1 MLCMNHA
8 IQGDLAM
15 SRIDELKTAIAQF
28 ATEDGIQATDV
39 NGLSIIR
46 LSQPSEAIPGV
57 ATAALCIVAQGRK
70 RVISGDRVLHYDAE
84 NFLVITVDT
93 PTIGQVVE
101 ASPEAPYLCIKMD
114 LDPAE
119 IAALLIDVG
128 GLGAGAGD
136 AEPSLA
142 VSRVTDDLLDPAIR
156 LVKLLARPD
165 DIAVLAPMIK
175 REILYRLLRSD
186 QATKLQQIA
195 VAESR
200 LQQVNRAIGWIKS
213 NYREPFAIETLAIE
227 ARMSASALHLHFKAV
242 TAMSPLQYQKQLR
255 LQEARRMMLTDAV
268 DAATAGHRVGYDSPS
283 QFSREYAR
291 VFGAP
296 PLRDVARL
304 KAGDLQSAG

>member
-1 MLCMNHA
+1 
-8 IQGDLAM
+8 M

-28 ATEDGIQATDV
+28 ATKDGIQATAV
-39 NGLSIIR
+39 NGLSIVR
-46 LSQPSEAIPGV
+46 LSQPSGTVPGV

-70 RVISGDRVLHYDAE
+70 RVIAGDRVLNYDAE

-200 LQQVNRAIGWIKS
+200 LQQVNRAIGWIKR
-213 NYREPFAIETLAIE
+213 NFTEQFAIETLAAE
-227 ARMSASALHLHFKAV
+227 ARMSSSALHLHFKAV
-242 TAMSPLQYQKQLR
+242 TAMSPLQYQKQIR
-255 LQEARRMMLTDAV
+255 LQEARRLMLVEAV

-291 VFGAP
+291 LFGAP
-296 PLRDVARL
+296 PRSDVARL
-304 KAGDLQSAG
+304 KTGDLQSAG

>member
-1 MLCMNHA
+1 
-8 IQGDLAM
+8 M
-15 SRIDELKTAIAQF
+15 SRIDELKVAIAQF
-28 ATEDGIQATDV
+28 ATTDGFQATGIP
-39 NGLSIIR
+39 GLQVIR
-46 LSQPSEAIPGV
+46 ISQPSQPMPSVITP
-57 ATAALCIVAQGRK
+57 ALCIVAQGRK
-70 RVISGDRVLHYDAE
+70 RVIAGDRVLAYDAE
-84 NFLVITVDT
+84 HFLVISVDT
-93 PTIGQVVE
+93 PAVGQVTE
-101 ASPEAPYLCIKMD
+101 ASPEAPYLCLRLE
-114 LDPAE
+114 LDAAE

-128 GLGAGAGD
+128 GLAAGAGD

-156 LVKLLARPD
+156 LVKLLDHPE
-165 DIAVLAPMIK
+165 DIAVLGPMIK

-200 LQQVNRAIGWIKS
+200 LQQVNRAIGWIKV
-213 NYREPFAIETLAIE
+213 NYRDAFAIETVAAE
-227 ARMSASALHLHFKAV
+227 ARMSPSALHLHFKAV

-255 LQEARRMMLTDAV
+255 LQEARRLMLSEAL

-291 VFGAP
+291 IFGAP

-304 KAGDLQSAG
+304 KAGDLLSAG

>member
-1 MLCMNHA
+1 MT
-8 IQGDLAM
+8 
-15 SRIDELKTAIAQF
+15 RIAELKDTIAQF
-28 ATEDGIQATDV
+28 ATEDGIKATGIQ
-39 NGLSIIR
+39 GLHVIR
-46 LSQPSEAIPGV
+46 LSQPSNPIPGI
-57 ATAALCIVAQGRK
+57 ATSALCIVAQGKK
-70 RVISGDRVLHYDAE
+70 RVIAGDRVLSYDAE

-93 PTIGQVVE
+93 PTVGQVVE
-101 ASPEAPYLCIKMD
+101 ASPENPYLCIKLD

-128 GLGAGAGD
+128 GLGAAAAD

-156 LVKLLARPD
+156 LVKLLGRPED
-165 DIAVLAPMIK
+165 VPVLAPMIR
-175 REILYRLLRSD
+175 REILYRLLQSD

-200 LQQVNRAIGWIKS
+200 LQQVNRAIGWIKRNFS
-213 NYREPFAIETLAIE
+213 ESFAIETLAAE
-227 ARMSASALHLHFKAV
+227 ARMSSSALHLHFKAV
-242 TAMSPLQYQKQLR
+242 TAMSPLQYQKQIR
-255 LQEARRMMLTDAV
+255 LQEARRLMFTEAV

-291 VFGAP
+291 LFGAP

-304 KAGDLQSAG
+304 KAGELTSAG

>member
-1 MLCMNHA
+1 
-8 IQGDLAM
+8 M

-28 ATEDGIQATDV
+28 ATEDGIQATAI
-39 NGLSIIR
+39 NGLSIVR
-46 LSQPSEAIPGV
+46 LSQPSGTVPGV

-70 RVISGDRVLHYDAE
+70 RVIAGDRVLNYDAE

-128 GLGAGAGD
+128 GLGAAAGD

-200 LQQVNRAIGWIKS
+200 LQQVNRAIGWIKR
-213 NYREPFAIETLAIE
+213 NFTEQFAIETLAAE
-227 ARMSASALHLHFKAV
+227 ARMSSSALHLHFKAV
-242 TAMSPLQYQKQLR
+242 TAMSPLQYQKQIR
-255 LQEARRMMLTDAV
+255 LQEARRLMLTEAM

-291 VFGAP
+291 LFGAP
-296 PLRDVARL
+296 PRSDVARL

>member
-1 MLCMNHA
+1 MR
-8 IQGDLAM
+8 
-15 SRIDELKTAIAQF
+15 RIDELKTAIAQF
-28 ATEDGIQATDV
+28 ATEDGIQATAV
-39 NGLSIIR
+39 NGLSIVR
-46 LSQPSEAIPGV
+46 LSQPSNAVPGV

-70 RVISGDRVLHYDAE
+70 RVIAGARVLNYDAE

-101 ASPEAPYLCIKMD
+101 ASRDAPYLCIKID

-156 LVKLLARPD
+156 LVNLLARPD
-165 DIAVLAPMIK
+165 DISVLAPMIK
-175 REILYRLLRSD
+175 REILYRLLQSD

-200 LQQVNRAIGWIKS
+200 LQQVNRAIGWIKR
-213 NYREPFAIETLAIE
+213 NFTEQFAIETLAAE
-227 ARMSASALHLHFKAV
+227 ARMSSSALHLHFKAV
-242 TAMSPLQYQKQLR
+242 TAMSPLQYQKQIR
-255 LQEARRMMLTDAV
+255 LQEARRLMLAEAV

-291 VFGAP
+291 LFGAP
-296 PLRDVARL
+296 PRSDVARL
-304 KAGDLQSAG
+304 KAGDLLSAG

>member
-1 MLCMNHA
+1 
-8 IQGDLAM
+8 M
-15 SRIDELKTAIAQF
+15 SRIDELKRSIAQF
-28 ATEDGIQATDV
+28 ATEDGIQATAV
-39 NGLSIIR
+39 KGLTLIR
-46 LSQPSEAIPGV
+46 LSQPSHAVPGV
-57 ATAALCIVAQGRK
+57 ATAALCIVAQGKK
-70 RVISGDRVLHYDAE
+70 RVIAGDRVLNYDAE

-101 ASPEAPYLCIKMD
+101 ASAEAPYLCIKMD

-128 GLGAGAGD
+128 GLGTGAGD

-175 REILYRLLRSD
+175 REILYRLLQSD

-200 LQQVNRAIGWIKS
+200 LQQVNRAIGWIKR
-213 NYREPFAIETLAIE
+213 NFTEQFAIETLAAE
-227 ARMSASALHLHFKAV
+227 ARMSSSALHLHFKAV
-242 TAMSPLQYQKQLR
+242 TAMSPLQYQKQIR
-255 LQEARRMMLTDAV
+255 LQEARRLMLTEGV

-291 VFGAP
+291 LFGAP
-296 PLRDVARL
+296 PRSDVSRL